1 MGELPE
7 SDQHL
12 NALEG
17 KGQMYPHSKTYW
29 LLLAGTG
36 TDEFFVAVRA
46 LFLSLNRRG
55 RAGGKGNRLENEN

>member
-1 MGELPE
+1 MSGAYFRFMGELPV
-7 SDQHL
+7 SDPHL

-46 LFLSLNRRG
+46 LF
-55 RAGGKGNRLENEN
+55 